1 MMGQATETKLNYTY
15 YVSGKPDANNH
26 YGNTTY
32 DINTNNLNE
41 QPIIPK
47 IITSLTGS
55 NYSQVNFKEGLD
67 EPGFFSADTKIG
79 KRILDGYNLNF
90 TKTGNKYTLTS
101 VSKGNTTVASNMK
114 NFWPLDS
121 DLGGD
126 GLTGG
131 SDDGGSH
138 NWYFAMRYDFKF
150 TLGDYMG
157 DLTYSFTGDEDLW
170 VFMDGLPIIDL
181 GGLHSAYP
189 VNDFVDNPA
198 YEKTKYDYSAWHD
211 IYPNTV
217 NLWDKLDGGKEGA
230 DRTKEHTITVLF
242 MERGGFGSNCN
253 MEFVLPNV
261 TPADPV
267 ISTTPKT
274 DYSFQKTDASGN
286 PLNGAVF
293 GLYSD
298 SNCKNLIKTAN
309 SQNSDGKAGMVTFTG
324 LKAKTEDDGKYYVK
338 EISAPPGYLTRND
351 IWTLKVEESGES
363 LIVTL
368 KDKYGNSINTIKNY
382 TYTESVTG
390 SKTAEV
396 LKYNER
402 TYKVTLNATSKIST
416 EASAAPADIVVA
428 VDVSKS
434 MLFPSA
440 LEIVDTNI
448 ALSNNGFDS
457 LSTTDGTE
465 YYVIGDPTGAATV
478 YRVKRINGKWYYADS
493 SSGAVTTSNKGVS
506 SLKDEK
512 GKKLDSGFATVYKA
526 KDNHD
531 RMYYLNEALKQF
543 TDKLKTQSPNSN
555 IAIVPFASGLLNKDG
570 NVSSSV
576 QYSLKKVNDL
586 TESDLTI
593 PVANKGGTNQQAGL
607 QKAAEILNSAQTTN
621 KKYIVLL
628 SDGAPNADGV
638 TAKTINSVADNIKSQ
653 NIEIMSVGVC
663 LGDITSA
670 IKLMQDVA
678 SSTGHYFSA
687 NDADALTGAF
697 DRVFETI
704 AKGVPV
710 EGATIKDYI
719 DPHFDLI
726 NPTTSA
732 IANVGDEIAGGT
744 VQKDSNGY
752 YIVWNDT
759 INGETDGGPGWK
771 KELILKAKDDFVG
784 GNIIPTNGAGSGITF
799 DNGKGSIKFEKPAVN
814 VRLLSLDGD
823 KKEVTVFKGDTITPS
838 KLVQELNGTVK
849 IVGIDSKT
857 TYQIPENCKL
867 TEAELAELLADPNKV
882 ISKTYDYLASGKSE
896 GTFTYQVIVGK
907 GSFEEHAADTVGTE
921 VETYKL
927 VVNYVAKTVE
937 ERNDLTDAIPSAG
950 KNPGDVVSEIDTL
963 TLTYDVNVIAGQITI
978 KKKILSPAD
987 GNTVFTFTITRKVN
1001 GEVVSTEEKKITIK
1015 DKKTT
1020 GEALVLDNLQ
1030 RGEYTVTESTESMP
1044 EGYRQDSVEIVDK
1057 TTCKVNGTTFVI
1069 GTNKPDTDNP
1079 NGADAVQTPKFLNEG
1094 TIQFV
1099 NEKAIA
1105 QKWDIVKR
1113 SANSESY
1120 YRNGAEFKL
1129 TNQDPAKTSYIGKS
1143 EGTETVDGKEIEKGI
1158 VTWYDAKTK
1167 VEVTGQELEAGT
1179 YTLQETKAPQGY
1191 LLSNETWKIVV
1202 NSKGALV
1209 SVTSSTNKEVPR
1221 STIQNDTETM
1231 HFYFDNTV
1239 IYDLPSTGHSGLFN
1253 ILMSGI
1259 LLMVAGI
1266 LIIYK
1271 MKGKGVLKK

>member
-1 MMGQATETKLNYTY
+1 
-15 YVSGKPDANNH
+15 
-26 YGNTTY
+26 
-32 DINTNNLNE
+32 
-41 QPIIPK
+41 
-47 IITSLTGS
+47 
-55 NYSQVNFKEGLD
+55 
-67 EPGFFSADTKIG
+67 
-79 KRILDGYNLNF
+79 
-90 TKTGNKYTLTS
+90 
-101 VSKGNTTVASNMK
+101 MK

-121 DLGGD
+121 DLGSD

-157 DLTYSFTGDEDLW
+157 DLTYSFTGDDDLW
-170 VFMDGLPIIDL
+170 VFMDGKPIIDL
-181 GGLHSAYP
+181 GGIHSAYP
-189 VNDFVDNPA
+189 VNDLYNPNTGA
-198 YEKTKYDYSAWHD
+198 NPHRNYSTWHS

-217 NLWDKLDGGKEGA
+217 DLWERIEGGKDNA
-230 DRTKEHTITVLF
+230 DRGKEHTITVLF

-274 DYSFQKTDASGN
+274 DYSFQKTDASGK

-298 SNCKNLIKTAN
+298 SNCRNLIKTAT
-309 SQNSDGKAGMVTFTG
+309 SQNSDGKDGMVTFTG
-324 LKAKTEDDGKYYVK
+324 LKAKTEDDGNYYVK

-368 KDKYGNSINTIKNY
+368 KDTYGNSINTIKNY
-382 TYTESVTG
+382 IYTESVTG

-428 VDVSKS
+428 VDVSRS

-440 LEIVDTNI
+440 LEIAGTNI
-448 ALSNNGFDS
+448 TLSNKGFDS
-457 LSTTDGTE
+457 LSKKNGTE
-465 YYVIGDPTGAATV
+465 YYVVGDPTGAATV
-478 YRVKRINGKWYYADS
+478 YRVKRIDDEWHYVDS
-493 SSGAVTTSNKGVS
+493 SKGTVTAKDEEVS
-506 SLKDEK
+506 SLKSEK
-512 GKKLDSGFATVYKA
+512 GLEKGSVTVYKA
-526 KDNHD
+526 KDNHN

-543 TDKLKTQSPNSN
+543 ANKLKTQSPNSN
-555 IAIVPFASGLLNKDG
+555 IAIVPFASDLLDKDG
-570 NVSSSV
+570 DVSSSA

-593 PVANKGGTNQQAGL
+593 SVAAKGGTNQQAGL
-607 QKAAEILNSAQTTN
+607 KKAGEILNNAQTTN

-628 SDGAPNADGV
+628 SDGAPNAKGV
-638 TAKTINSVADNIKSQ
+638 SAETINDVATDIKSQ

-670 IKLMQDVA
+670 INLMKKVA
-678 SSTGHYFSA
+678 SSEGHYFSA

-726 NPTTSA
+726 DPTTSA
-732 IANVGDEIAGGT
+732 IAKIGDKIAGGT

-752 YIVWNDT
+752 YIVWDNTT
-759 INGETDGGPGWK
+759 INGETDGGPGWTQ
-771 KELILKAKDDFVG
+771 ELILKAKDDFVG

-799 DNGKGSIKFEKPAVN
+799 DNGKGSITFEKPAVN
-814 VRLLSLDGD
+814 VKLLSLAGD
-823 KKEVTVFKGDTITPS
+823 NKEVTVFKGDTITPS
-838 KLVQELNGTVK
+838 NLVQELNGTVK

-896 GTFTYQVIVGK
+896 GTFTYQVIVET
-907 GSFEEHAADTVGTE
+907 GSSEEHAADIVGTK

-937 ERNDLTDAIPSAG
+937 ERNALTDARPSTG
-950 KNPGDVVSEIDTL
+950 KNPGDVVSKIDNL
-963 TLTYDVNVIAGQITI
+963 TLTYDVNVIAGRITI

-1001 GEVVSTEEKKITIK
+1001 GEVVSTEEKEITIK
-1015 DKKTT
+1015 DKETT

-1079 NGADAVQTPKFLNEG
+1079 NGADAVQTPKVLNEG

-1143 EGTETVDGKEIEKGI
+1143 EGTETVNGKEIEKGV
-1158 VTWYDAKTK
+1158 VTWYNAKTNVK
-1167 VEVTGQELEAGT
+1167 VTDQKLEAGT

-1191 LLSNETWKIVV
+1191 LLSNETWIIVV
-1202 NSKGALV
+1202 NAKGALV

-1239 IYDLPSTGHSGLFN
+1239 IYDLPSTGHTGIFN

-1259 LLMVAGI
+1259 LLMFAGI

-1271 MKGKGVLKK
+1271 MRGKGVLKK